1 MASKTAY
8 YSIKKELVNHKLQ
21 ENIDFIK
28 FDEFVEQWYW
38 DFRSK
43 NYLREVH
50 TSINTNCTFNCENDV
65 YEVYTDW
72 EIDEQLDDARTLLEE
87 QAISEIPLRY
97 VDFFDAEGYAE
108 SVYENVND
116 LFEDPVNYDGF
127 TIVLE

>member
-1 MASKTAY
+1 MITLKEVEDSKMFKNPEKVFALLEY
-8 YSIKKELVNHKLQ
+8 LELLDSDKPLGDLI
-21 ENIDFIK
+21 E
-28 FDEFVEQWYW
+28 
-38 DFRSK
+38 
-43 NYLREVH
+43 EVDD
-50 TSINTNCTFNCENDV
+50 CTFNCENDV

-108 SVYENVND
+108 SVYENEND
-116 LFEDPVNYDGF
+116 LFEDLVNYDGF